1 MSWWTSWGGVYQ
13 GGALQNPDTGA
24 QKPGPQTGTS
34 DARVTVTDER
44 AMGISV
50 VFACTRI
57 LVQGGST
64 LPLKF
69 YRGQQDS
76 RELLEPNH
84 YLWDLLK
91 YKPNNFMTAKQFR
104 QAIWTQRVLWGN
116 GYAKIKW
123 MGDRPVSLVP
133 LKPEF
138 MSVYRTTTGLEYH
151 YRTENGVKKYSQR
164 DIFHLKNFSA
174 DGIMGIS
181 VLSYARNVL
190 GLSLSAD
197 RRAANSVNGNPSAI
211 LEMEQFPTPVQTK
224 QLREQYGDN
233 NITNEYKSDGGLVII
248 PGGMKW
254 KGVSIPPDV
263 LQLLESRQF
272 QVPEFCRFMG
282 VPSVL
287 VDGAVGA
294 TAAWPASY
302 EQQMQQFLAFGLRP
316 YFDEWEDVIPYS
328 LTTGPDKRDITAEH
342 SVEGLLRA
350 DSAGRAAFY
359 NSALQN
365 GWMTTNEVRRKENLP
380 PAPGGDEIRVPMN
393 MGPAGDTNAEQT

>member
-34 DARVTVTDER
+34 DAQVTVTDER

-50 VFACTRI
+50 VFACTRL
-57 LVQGGST
+57 LVQSGST
-64 LPLKF
+64 LPLNF
-69 YRGQQDS
+69 YRGEQDS
-76 RELLEPNH
+76 REKLEANH

-91 YKPNNFMTAKQFR
+91 YQPNNFMTAKQFR
-104 QAIWTQRVLWGN
+104 QSLWTQRVLWGN

-123 MGDRPVSLVP
+123 MGERPVSLTP

-151 YRTENGVKKYSQR
+151 YRTEDGVKKYSQK

-197 RRAANSVNGNPSAI
+197 RKAARSVNGNASAV
-211 LEMEQFPTPVQTK
+211 LELDQFPTDQQK
-224 QLREQYGDN
+224 AQIRELYGAGGV
-233 NITNEYKSDGGLVII
+233 TSEYQSDGGLMIV
-248 PGGMKW
+248 PGGMKY
-254 KGVSIPPDV
+254 KGISIPPDV

-272 QVPEFCRFMG
+272 QIPEFCRFMG
-282 VPSVL
+282 VPSVM
-287 VDGAVGA
+287 VDGAIGN

-302 EQQMQQFLAFGLRP
+302 EQQVQSFLTFGLKP
-316 YFDEWEDVIPYS
+316 YLDEWEDVIPPS
-328 LTTGPDKRDITAEH
+328 LAGDDRRDITAEH

-350 DSAGRAAFY
+350 DSAGRAAY
-359 NSALQN
+359 YASGLQN
-365 GWMTTNEVRRKENLP
+365 GWTTVNEVRKRENLP
-380 PAPGGDEIRVPMN
+380 PMTGGDELRVQMN
-393 MGPAGDTNAEQT
+393 MAPAAGGTDAEQN